1 MRWGVY
7 LLLLLLA
14 WVLQSTLLPL
24 LGVRWLDLLLVLALV
39 YGLAAPVADARLA
52 AWFTGLAQDLAS
64 SGPLGLHAFVLGLAV
79 LGLTYVRE
87 WVNHN
92 LWWARW
98 LVAFSVAWPAQL
110 VLCLHQRFLQD
121 APESALTWGRII
133 SDALLVSVV
142 AALLAA
148 AILGLP
154 MLVGRRRHR
163 RRPAPRW

>member
-64 SGPLGLHAFVLGLAV
+64 TDPLGLHAFVLGLAV
-79 LGLTYVRE
+79 LGLTHVRE
-87 WVNHN
+87 WVNNN

-98 LVAFSVAWPAQL
+98 LVAFTVALPAQL
-110 VLCLHQRFLQD
+110 ILFLHQRFLGD
-121 APESALTWGRII
+121 AALSWGRII
-133 SDALLVSVV
+133 SDSLLTSVV

-154 MLVGRRRHR
+154 MLVSSRRRR